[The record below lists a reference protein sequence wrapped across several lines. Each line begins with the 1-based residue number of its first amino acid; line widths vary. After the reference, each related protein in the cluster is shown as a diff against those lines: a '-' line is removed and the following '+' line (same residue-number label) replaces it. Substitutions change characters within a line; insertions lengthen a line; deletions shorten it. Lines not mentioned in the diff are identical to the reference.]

1 MLRRLVTFFSDAPS
15 WWRQHIDNDDPTRL
29 LFTSCLLVSVLWLFT
44 RILSL
49 IISKNKYPPLPP
61 GPRGLPLVGNLLSL
75 EPELHAHFATLS
87 RTYGSIFAL
96 RLGKKLTLV
105 VTSAAVAR
113 EILKDN
119 DVAFANRD
127 VSVAGALSSY
137 GGRDMVW
144 SPYGPEWRMM
154 RKVLVREMLS
164 NTTLDTMYSL
174 RRQEIRKTIGYLHS
188 QVGTPVNIGELMF
201 QTVLNVV
208 TNMLWGG
215 AATGGEEASVA
226 VLFQPVIVEM
236 IHLLGSRNI
245 SDLYP
250 ALAWLDLQGIG
261 KKMKG
266 CAKRLDV
273 IFDGI
278 IDQRLKMNKLSGTKG
293 DGGKGQDFLQL
304 LLHQKEEGDP
314 KTPLT
319 MIHVK
324 ALLMVCCT
332 IRT

>member
-1 MLRRLVTFFSDAPS
+1 
-15 WWRQHIDNDDPTRL
+15 
-29 LFTSCLLVSVLWLFT
+29 
-44 RILSL
+44 
-49 IISKNKYPPLPP
+49 
-61 GPRGLPLVGNLLSL
+61 
-75 EPELHAHFATLS
+75 
-87 RTYGSIFAL
+87 
-96 RLGKKLTLV
+96 
-105 VTSAAVAR
+105 
-113 EILKDN
+113 
-119 DVAFANRD
+119 
-127 VSVAGALSSY
+127 
-137 GGRDMVW
+137 
-144 SPYGPEWRMM
+144 
-154 RKVLVREMLS
+154 
-164 NTTLDTMYSL
+164 
-174 RRQEIRKTIGYLHS
+174 
-188 QVGTPVNIGELMF
+188 MF
-201 QTVLNVV
+201 QTALNVV

-226 VLFQPVIVEM
+226 AEFQPVIVEM

-250 ALAWLDLQGIG
+250 TLAWLDLQGIG

-278 IDQRLKMNKLSGTKG
+278 IDQRLKMNKQNGTKR
-293 DGGKGQDFLQL
+293 DGGKAKEDFLQF

-332 IRT
+332 IYSHLTIL